1 MGDMSRAGLAAIAPT
16 GAMASAALAASR
28 APALRIPDRIVLDL
42 LAFIEIGLV
51 VAAAALAKVAYLAL
65 FLESEQGHQ
74 PYLLAGLAGGLTL
87 HYAMRLRGLDKPAA
101 ILAWRQ
107 RLGELIVS
115 IGLSFLILIA
125 IAYLMKVSADYSRG
139 WLLTWL
145 GLTLIVLPASRPLSA
160 GLLGWLASAGY
171 TARRIAVVGRAG
183 AAHQLAARLSQTSGV
198 RVAGIF
204 SDCEEDNARPTLSDL
219 ISAGQRNQ
227 IDEVV
232 VALSET
238 PHQTTM
244 RLVDELSV
252 LPVDLWLCPAGLNVP
267 ILATERL
274 GAVSLLQ
281 VKPKPIRD
289 WGYLVKLALDYVGGA
304 ICLVLLAPVMLA
316 IAAAIRL
323 ESAGPALFR
332 QRRHGYNHDVID
344 VYKFRTMHVT
354 ENGDR
359 IVQARKND
367 PRVTRVGRF
376 LRSTSLDELPQL
388 FNVLKGEMSLV
399 GPRPHAVAHNQ
410 YYGDLLERYANRHC
424 VKPGMTG
431 WAQVNGFRGPTE
443 TPEKMRKRVEHDL
456 HYIENWSLGLDL
468 KILALTPFV
477 GFVGRNA
484 L

>member
-1 MGDMSRAGLAAIAPT
+1 M
-16 GAMASAALAASR
+16 
-28 APALRIPDRIVLDL
+28 
-42 LAFIEIGLV
+42 
-51 VAAAALAKVAYLAL
+51 
-65 FLESEQGHQ
+65 
-74 PYLLAGLAGGLTL
+74 
-87 HYAMRLRGLDKPAA
+87 
-101 ILAWRQ
+101 
-107 RLGELIVS
+107 
-115 IGLSFLILIA
+115 
-125 IAYLMKVSADYSRG
+125 
-139 WLLTWL
+139 
-145 GLTLIVLPASRPLSA
+145 IVLPASRPLSA

-183 AAHQLAARLSQTSGV
+183 AAHQLAARLSQTPGV

-204 SDCEEDNARPTLSDL
+204 SDCGEDNTRPTLSDL

-227 IDEVV
+227 IDQVV

-344 VYKFRTMHVT
+344 VYEF
-354 ENGDR
+354 
-359 IVQARKND
+359 
-367 PRVTRVGRF
+367 
-376 LRSTSLDELPQL
+376 
-388 FNVLKGEMSLV
+388 
-399 GPRPHAVAHNQ
+399 GP
-410 YYGDLLERYANRHC
+410 C
-424 VKPGMTG
+424 T
-431 WAQVNGFRGPTE
+431 
-443 TPEKMRKRVEHDL
+443 
-456 HYIENWSLGLDL
+456 
-468 KILALTPFV
+468 
-477 GFVGRNA
+477 
-484 L
+484 